1 MFSFAFSYLCFEWFL
16 STYKSVDKYN
26 PKASLLGSSAPFP
39 NLPTHPL
46 EKVNHSYIQN
56 NVIFF
61 FSMKINGCLLLLFSG
76 TKTSLGRG
84 CCKKFSFRAQITTFF
99 QGVWLSFKVF
109 AISSWAEV
117 LVVAAFQQNK
127 LFCPKH
133 ASQLSGFIPLGF
145 CFEHIK
151 CQWGS
156 F

>member
-1 MFSFAFSYLCFEWFL
+1 MFSLAFSHLCFEWFL

-46 EKVNHSYIQN
+46 GKKNHNYNWN
-56 NVIFF
+56 NGFFFF
-61 FSMKINGCLLLLFSG
+61 FSVKINGCLLLLFSG
-76 TKTSLGRG
+76 TKTSLNRG

-99 QGVWLSFKVF
+99 QGVCHLLLGWGTSGCC
-109 AISSWAEV
+109 
-117 LVVAAFQQNK
+117 FQQNK

-133 ASQLSGFIPLGF
+133 ASQLPRFIPLGF
-145 CFEHIK
+145 CFEHMK
-151 CQWGS
+151 CQWDL

>member
-1 MFSFAFSYLCFEWFL
+1 MNNALCFHLHFHICALNGSWAL
-16 STYKSVDKYN
+16 NKSVDKYN

-56 NVIFF
+56 NVVFF

-99 QGVWLSFKVF
+99 QGVCHLLLGWGTSGCC
-109 AISSWAEV
+109 
-117 LVVAAFQQNK
+117 FQQNK